1 MRHVARATFSRPVR
15 AEDEWKEKG
24 LCRTEGD
31 PEWWFPEGRDK
42 AYWESRAISVCER
55 CPMRRQCRERAL
67 ANKEEWGVWAGL
79 TERQL
84 RKLVGK
90 AGQ

>member
-1 MRHVARATFSRPVR
+1 MPTNDP
-15 AEDEWKEKG
+15 DDGWKRDG
-24 LCRTEGD
+24 LCRKEGD

-42 AYWESRAISVCER
+42 ALKEARAVAVCAR
-55 CPMRRQCRERAL
+55 CPVLMRCHKSAL

-79 TERQL
+79 PEKVL
-84 RKLVGK
+84 RRLVGK